1 MAKGITSIA
10 LAACLILAQGM
21 PLSVAV
27 KVEPSEVVRY
37 YDVPLNRELQDHLFA
52 VCEEYAVPAEKESEV
67 EESEVRN

>member
-37 YDVPLNRELQDHLFA
+37 YDSGRLGYIAGGCLG
-52 VCEEYAVPAEKESEV
+52 
-67 EESEVRN
+67 